1 MQTGLYSPFS
11 LTKHVRRAAERVA
24 SRSRTCRLSKQ
35 NTFDAQRNVSPLEAG
50 RVASRSRTCRLSKQ
64 DVSPLVGGRVGMRAD
79 TNMRLLPS
87 ETVVF
92 NPGAMCRTIVFC

>member
-11 LTKHVRRAAERVA
+11 LTKNVQSEAERVA

-35 NTFDAQRNVSPLEAG
+35 DVSPLEAG
-50 RVASRSRTCRLSKQ
+50 RVASRSRTCRFSKQ